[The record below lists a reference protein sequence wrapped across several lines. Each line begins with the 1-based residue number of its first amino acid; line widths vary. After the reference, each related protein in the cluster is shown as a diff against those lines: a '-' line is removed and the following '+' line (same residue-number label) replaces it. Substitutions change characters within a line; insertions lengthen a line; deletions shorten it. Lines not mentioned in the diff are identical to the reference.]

1 MECNGGRGETAEID
15 RDRGGEQ
22 KNRRSEMASE
32 SIDMHSGKGHSREIG
47 NALLDSGGS
56 QTSFAGENDGGVAK
70 RISDLELSEENVYS
84 KRKGMCSR
92 NQADRPDEDCGSG
105 VCVLETKE
113 KSEHAGASF
122 TSRDRCRGRGCVKAR
137 DSRKVRFDPEL
148 KIYEVPNEDRM
159 SEWMTAAVDR
169 SRFERRIEEMSHLLD
184 PILKR
189 RLQLY
194 EWFWGVPEYG
204 YLLSCVLTRRI
215 KLP

>member
-1 MECNGGRGETAEID
+1 MECNGGRGETEEFD

-22 KNRRSEMASE
+22 KNRKPEMASE
-32 SIDMHSGKGHSREIG
+32 STDIHSGKAHSREIG
-47 NALLDSGGS
+47 NALLGSGGS
-56 QTSFAGENDGGVAK
+56 QISFAAENDGGIVK
-70 RISDLELSEENVYS
+70 RISVLELPEENVYP

-92 NQADRPDEDCGSG
+92 NQTDRPNEDCGTG
-105 VCVLETKE
+105 VCLHETKE
-113 KSEHAGASF
+113 KSGHAGTSF
-122 TSRDRCRGRGCVKAR
+122 NSGDRYRGRGCVKGR

-169 SRFERRIEEMSHLLD
+169 YRFERRIEEMSHLLD

-194 EWFWGVPEYG
+194 EWFWGIPEYG